1 MAAISAVWG
10 NLEILNSSTLHIS
23 HSCRRRMGLK
33 KFMISDQLALYTA
46 LQNSSQKSWQTDWR
60 VSFLIWCLTTR
71 VLSLKESL
79 YKKIYA
85 GATNCKVFT
94 PKEVARFAF

>member
-1 MAAISAVWG
+1 
-10 NLEILNSSTLHIS
+10 
-23 HSCRRRMGLK
+23 MGLK

-79 YKKIYA
+79 SKKIYA